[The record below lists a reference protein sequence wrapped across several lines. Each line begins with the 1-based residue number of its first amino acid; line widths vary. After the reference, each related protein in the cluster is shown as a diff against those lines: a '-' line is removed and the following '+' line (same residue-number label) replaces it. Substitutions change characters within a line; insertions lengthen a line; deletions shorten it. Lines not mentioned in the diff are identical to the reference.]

1 MNDSRTIALLSGVF
15 LVLLAATFVVSAL
28 RKRRGLGIDA
38 AVLDTFRSRIHG
50 WWLLFGM
57 LVGAFLFGQ
66 IMTVLLFGFISF
78 WALREYITL
87 TPTRPADHRTLFWV
101 FFLCMPL
108 QFLLVGVS
116 PAWFASLFAIPPYF
130 VFSIFIPAYAFLIIP
145 AGIAT
150 SGDSKHFLERIAK
163 IQVGLLICV
172 YSLSFAPALLSMHF
186 TDPETTE
193 TGVAA
198 MEPLD
203 GGLLDKALDKAIEP
217 VLQAAA
223 KNITVLD
230 ESGNDKKNKPAVPP
244 VLGRNDQRTPEQ
256 TVTQLTTVPP
266 DVPQAD
272 VSRNKDKTPLAHLT
286 GRPLR
291 LLFFFVLI
299 VQAGDVFQYL
309 WSHIP
314 QRHVVAPT
322 INSTRTWEG
331 VWGGAGTTALFA
343 AALWGVTPFPEWWQ
357 AAMAG
362 FLVSLMGFAGNLTM
376 SAIKRDRGVEDYGT
390 LIEGHSGVLDRIDS
404 LCFAAPVFYHFVW
417 LCLHTVWGAI

>member
-15 LVLLAATFVVSAL
+15 LVLLAATFVVPAL
-28 RKRRGLGIDA
+28 RKRRGLGINA
-38 AVLDTFRSRIHG
+38 AVLDTFRSRIHA

-66 IMTVLLFGFISF
+66 VMTVLLFGFISF

-116 PAWFASLFAIPPYF
+116 PAWFASWFAIPPYL

-150 SGDSKHFLERIAK
+150 SGDSQRFLERIAK

-172 YSLSFAPALLSMHF
+172 YSLSFAPALLTMHF
-186 TDPETTE
+186 PDPESTE
-193 TGVAA
+193 SGVAA
-198 MEPLD
+198 IGTLD
-203 GGLLDKALDKAIEP
+203 GGLLDKAIEP
-217 VLQAAA
+217 ALQAAA
-223 KNITVLD
+223 ENVGVNKNNQQTL
-230 ESGNDKKNKPAVPP
+230 
-244 VLGRNDQRTPEQ
+244 EQ
-256 TVTQLTTVPP
+256 SQSTTDSP
-266 DVPQAD
+266 D
-272 VSRNKDKTPLAHLT
+272 VSRNKSQTPLAHLT

-309 WSHIP
+309 WSHIS
-314 QRHVVAPT
+314 QRHVVAPA

-331 VWGGAGTTALFA
+331 VWGGAITTSLFA
-343 AALWGVTPFPEWWQ
+343 AALWVVTPFPEWWQ
-357 AAMAG
+357 AAVAG

-417 LCLHTVWGAI
+417 LCLHTVLN